1 MAHPRTQQWRAPS
14 STLTPTPFHTYAYF
28 KPQFLTFFGADARE
42 ISRYCLPARVSQV
55 VARPAHHAADLGSCS
70 GCAKT
75 PAAAATLCRFAQCR
89 QPIFLFQQQIGDATG
104 DTGACTKHGCISSR
118 PRQSARETLAAT
130 RQTTL
135 AEKIA
140 YSLLSILHVVIPIV
154 CTTISAYL
162 SISRSTTNS
171 RRQTS
176 TARRDGRNGPH
187 GGETVLFHNN
197 PGRKATNGVTMV

>member
-28 KPQFLTFFGADARE
+28 KPQFLTFFGADAHE

-89 QPIFLFQQQIGDATG
+89 QPIFLFQQQATRVPAQNMAVSPP
-104 DTGACTKHGCISSR
+104 DLDKVPEKPWLRPVKQHSQKKLHTHYSVSSMLSSR
-118 PRQSARETLAAT
+118 SYALQFRLTCQSHALQPILAVRRPQPVETVEMDHMVT
-130 RQTTL
+130 RLCFSIITL
-135 AEKIA
+135 AER
-140 YSLLSILHVVIPIV
+140 L
-154 CTTISAYL
+154 
-162 SISRSTTNS
+162 R
-171 RRQTS
+171 
-176 TARRDGRNGPH
+176 
-187 GGETVLFHNN
+187 TV
-197 PGRKATNGVTMV
+197 